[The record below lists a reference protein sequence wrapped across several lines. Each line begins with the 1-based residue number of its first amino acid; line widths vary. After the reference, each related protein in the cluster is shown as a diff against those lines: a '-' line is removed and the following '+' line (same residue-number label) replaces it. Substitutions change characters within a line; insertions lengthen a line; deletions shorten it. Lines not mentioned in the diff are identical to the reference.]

1 MPLSMWLVS
10 TCDSAPEILRVLHN
24 CPAINVAGIVVRRS
38 VVSPNEL
45 RVFRPHDPWEAA
57 LLSGPPVDVLLCAG
71 YPKKISRQVLTH
83 CLLGGF
89 NIHPSLLP
97 LYPGRMP
104 RLQIF
109 GDQYPWAGVSIHRL
123 TDVLDG
129 GPIVLQ
135 FRVAMQLSYSI
146 EELIQ
151 QEEWLTVLAVTAFAN
166 LLMPHRV
173 IASVPQDRWT

>member
-1 MPLSMWLVS
+1 MDRKLSL
-10 TCDSAPEILRVLHN
+10 
-24 CPAINVAGIVVRRS
+24 
-38 VVSPNEL
+38 
-45 RVFRPHDPWEAA
+45 
-57 LLSGPPVDVLLCAG
+57 
-71 YPKKISRQVLTH
+71 
-83 CLLGGF
+83 
-89 NIHPSLLP
+89 
-97 LYPGRMP
+97 
-104 RLQIF
+104 
-109 GDQYPWAGVSIHRL
+109 
-123 TDVLDG
+123 LDG